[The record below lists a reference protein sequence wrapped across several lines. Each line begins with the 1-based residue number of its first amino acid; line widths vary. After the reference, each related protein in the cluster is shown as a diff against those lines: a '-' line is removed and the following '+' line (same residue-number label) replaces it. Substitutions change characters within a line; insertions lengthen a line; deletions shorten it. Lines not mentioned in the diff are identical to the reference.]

1 MQAYWQGRFDRAVH
15 YNHEGVAVAQDIH
28 DGFNELLLLCDL
40 GREFVDV
47 ETTVERLL
55 YVYQYMDAHQQ
66 LQFRYDN
73 TGHHK
78 QLHLPTFPHHKP
90 TGSDKQIVPSS
101 TPDFAAVLNEVET
114 LVQLPP

>member
-1 MQAYWQGRFDRAVH
+1 VLH
-15 YNHEGVAVAQDIH
+15 
-28 DGFNELLLLCDL
+28 L
-40 GREFVDV
+40 REFVDV
-47 ETTVERLL
+47 ETTAERLL

-78 QLHLPTFPHHKP
+78 QLHLPTFPHHKH

-101 TPDFAAVLNEVET
+101 APGFAAVLDEVET